1 MEIIN
6 KKGLHNYQILERLEA
21 GIQLT
26 GAEVKSLRSGR
37 CNLGDSYVK
46 ILNGELWLINTDI
59 PRYKY
64 DSSDTYD
71 SLRSRKLLIKN
82 KELIYLQSKM
92 RQGNLTLIPVKIY
105 SKGPFFKVEI
115 ALARGKKIHEK
126 REEERKKDLDRE
138 LLVEKRK
145 YMI

>member
-1 MEIIN
+1 MDIIN

-64 DSSDTYD
+64 DGSENYD
-71 SLRSRKLLIKN
+71 SSRSRKLLIKA

-92 RQGNLTLIPVKIY
+92 RQGNLTLIPVKVY
-105 SKGPFFKVEI
+105 SKGPLFKVEI
-115 ALARGKKIHEK
+115 ALARGKKVYEK

-138 LLVEKRK
+138 LLVDKRK

>member
-1 MEIIN
+1 MDIIN

-64 DSSDTYD
+64 DGSENYD
-71 SLRSRKLLIKN
+71 SSRSRKLLIKA

-92 RQGNLTLIPVKIY
+92 KQGNLTLIPVKIY
-105 SKGPFFKVEI
+105 SKGPLFKVEI

-126 REEERKKDLDRE
+126 RDEERKKDLDRE
-138 LLVEKRK
+138 LLVDKRK

>member
-1 MEIIN
+1 MDIIN

-64 DSSDTYD
+64 DGSENYD
-71 SLRSRKLLIKN
+71 SSRSRKLLIKA

-92 RQGNLTLIPVKIY
+92 KQGNLTLIPVKIY
-105 SKGPFFKVEI
+105 SKGPLFKVEI

-126 REEERKKDLDRE
+126 REDERKRDLDRE
-138 LLVEKRK
+138 LLVDKRK

>member
-1 MEIIN
+1 MDIIN

-64 DSSDTYD
+64 DGSENYD
-71 SLRSRKLLIKN
+71 SSRSRKLLIKAR
-82 KELIYLQSKM
+82 ELIYLQSKM

-105 SKGPFFKVEI
+105 SKGPLFKVEI

-126 REEERKKDLDRE
+126 RDEERKKDLDRE
-138 LLVEKRK
+138 LLVDKRK

>member
-1 MEIIN
+1 MDIIN
-6 KKGLHNYQILERLEA
+6 KKGLHNYQILERLGA

-64 DSSDTYD
+64 DGSENYD
-71 SLRSRKLLIKN
+71 SSRSRKLLIKA

-92 RQGNLTLIPVKIY
+92 KQGNLTLIPVKIY
-105 SKGPFFKVEI
+105 SKGPLFKVEI

-126 REEERKKDLDRE
+126 RDEERKKDLDRE
-138 LLVEKRK
+138 LLVDKRK